1 MLLHQE
7 SPGKLAVCFET
18 NFQVD
23 FVQGTHE
30 TLIETG
36 FYDVAKE
43 ILFIYLFIISSLFK
57 VDFNVGYKK
66 PINVN
71 NNTAYISINKLL
83 SKNDNNKTEY
93 LIVRQNQ
100 QVPNRLYITYMGN
113 QASTFLFF
121 V

>member
-43 ILFIYLFIISSLFK
+43 ILFIYLLF
-57 VDFNVGYKK
+57 
-66 PINVN
+66 
-71 NNTAYISINKLL
+71 LL
-83 SKNDNNKTEY
+83 C
-93 LIVRQNQ
+93 L
-100 QVPNRLYITYMGN
+100 RLTLM
-113 QASTFLFF
+113 
-121 V
+121 